1 MEIKDLLKINIQS
14 ALKELGVSLELND
27 IIVEVSKDPT
37 HGDYFFCE
45 EYWINDLTNF
55 TTYEV

>member
-1 MEIKDLLKINIQS
+1 MN
-14 ALKELGVSLELND
+14 
-27 IIVEVSKDPT
+27 IVEVIKNDVKNALASIGIEVNLDDVVIEKSKDPT

-55 TTYEV
+55 ITFEV